1 MTAHAQPAAALPG
14 VGTIPLL
21 GFGTWQATGKSG
33 YEAVKTALD
42 TGYRHIDT
50 ATIYG
55 NERQV
60 GAALRDSGV
69 TRESV
74 FLTTKVPPDRVGHA
88 RQTLE
93 ESLSA
98 LGVDQVDLWLIH
110 WPPARGQSERLWREL
125 IAARDAGLTRAIG
138 VSNYSITEIDQ
149 LVKATGELPV
159 LNQIKWGPP
168 LYDAKVQAAHR
179 ERGIVLEGY
188 SAFRV
193 TKLNSVVLTEI
204 AQRHGVTG
212 AQVVLRWHVQHE
224 TVVIP
229 KSVTPQRI
237 RANFDI
243 FGFTLTEQE
252 MSRIDSRA

>member
-14 VGTIPLL
+14 GGAIPLL

-33 YEAVKTALD
+33 YEAVKTALE

-50 ATIYG
+50 AAIYG

-69 TRESV
+69 PRESV

-110 WPPARGQSERLWREL
+110 WPPSRGQSERLWREL

-149 LVKATGELPV
+149 LVKTTGERPA

-193 TKLNSVVLTEI
+193 TKLNSAVLTEI

-212 AQVVLRWHVQHE
+212 AQVVLRWHLQHE

-252 MSRIDSRA
+252 MSRIDSHA